1 MHNRILIPVPL
12 ILNAGNFGDASQLLK
27 NDTYLED
34 SDIDIDMT
42 REITIQ
48 IMRTL
53 ISQSAHEIIL
63 IWNDKALEKQIMDQ
77 FPTMLKKR
85 TKSLYLTDIPS
96 KFLSFFEPICNE
108 QIYSPTLD
116 ILINE
121 LFLLYIASKE
131 RTEVDIRSSLYI
143 LNNWENVFKTSSYLK
158 STKVLDL
165 LAELKGLVNVYKYSE
180 NMECFVD
187 TIVFNVTYLN

>member
-12 ILNAGNFGDASQLLK
+12 ILNARNFGDASQLLK

-34 SDIDIDMT
+34 SDINIGMT

-63 IWNDKALEKQIMDQ
+63 IWNDKALEKQIMDE

-85 TKSLYLTDIPS
+85 TNSLYLTDIPS

-121 LFLLYIASKE
+121 LYLLYIASKE
-131 RTEVDIRSSLYI
+131 RTEVDIRSSLHI
-143 LNNWENVFKTSSYLK
+143 LNNWENVFKTCTLFEI
-158 STKVLDL
+158 L
-165 LAELKGLVNVYKYSE
+165 
-180 NMECFVD
+180 
-187 TIVFNVTYLN
+187 I